1 MKKNLIIGALML
13 LIAFPAFASAKT
25 ILSSHTQGGFCP
37 PPGCPQTKI
46 ELRSGFSS
54 WGTVVETKIDANEN
68 ITSTTVLAWIPPRV
82 MKKIIATIEE
92 IEASELYNTEEGPL
106 IADIPVTTYTIVK
119 SSGEEL
125 IIGQNSM
132 GQLWLQKNRQGK
144 YLTNLIKS
152 FSMLSYPS
160 KY

>member
-1 MKKNLIIGALML
+1 MKMNLIIGALML

-25 ILSSHTQGGFCP
+25 ILSAHTAGGFCP

-46 ELRSGFSS
+46 ELRSGFSG

-68 ITSTTVLAWIPPRV
+68 ITSTTILAWIQPKV

-92 IEASELYNTEEGPL
+92 IEASELYNTEKGPL

-125 IIGQNSM
+125 IIGKDSM
-132 GQLWLQKNRQGK
+132 GHLWMKRNYQGK
-144 YLTNLIKS
+144 RFVEILKS
-152 FSMLSYPS
+152 FSYLGYITI
-160 KY
+160 Y

>member
-1 MKKNLIIGALML
+1 M
-13 LIAFPAFASAKT
+13 
-25 ILSSHTQGGFCP
+25 
-37 PPGCPQTKI
+37 
-46 ELRSGFSS
+46 
-54 WGTVVETKIDANEN
+54 
-68 ITSTTVLAWIPPRV
+68 
-82 MKKIIATIEE
+82 ATIEE